1 MMYTVPLY
9 FRVTQNSTNTAAGA
23 HLFPAVLGNTV
34 GGLLAGYTIQRTG
47 RYKILIMLAAI
58 CSSITYSLLI
68 IRWNGHISIL
78 ESLEIIPGGFGTG
91 VASSATFIALT
102 SSLEHKD
109 MAMATSGMYLASTVG
124 GVVGIAVSSAVQL
137 GTLRTLLTRGLEDV
151 SGSKRIMENVI
162 SKVSSIAK
170 LDEPVR
176 RIVVESYV
184 RSLEYS
190 HSESFPSTS

>member
-1 MMYTVPLY
+1 MYTVPLY